1 MDWLLGVSPILLIA
15 LVCPLMMI
23 FMMRGMHGG
32 HGAATEHDDH
42 NAGDEDPE
50 RRLAQLEEEIHEP
63 KQRIA
68 ARPPA
73 DAAPENRQST
83 VRHV

>member
-1 MDWLLGVSPILLIA
+1 MDWLVVAIPLALIA
-15 LVCPLMMI
+15 LICPLTMI
-23 FMMRGMHGG
+23 FMRGMHGG
-32 HGAATEHDDH
+32 HGAGGHDDH
-42 NAGDEDPE
+42 HNAGAEDPE
-50 RRLAQLEEEIHEP
+50 RRLAQLEEEIGEL

-73 DAAPENRQST
+73 DSAQETNQSM